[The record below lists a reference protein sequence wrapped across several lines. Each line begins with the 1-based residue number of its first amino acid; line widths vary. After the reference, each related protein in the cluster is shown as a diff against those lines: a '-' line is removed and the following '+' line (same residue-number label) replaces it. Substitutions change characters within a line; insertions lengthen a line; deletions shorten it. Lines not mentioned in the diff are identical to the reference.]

1 MNSKVIDFF
10 SLDYIPSQDKY
21 SKIWDNLFKAKKTF
35 KIIIMVG
42 SAGHH

>member
-21 SKIWDNLFKAKKTF
+21 SKSWDKLFKPKRLLR
-35 KIIIMVG
+35 
-42 SAGHH
+42 